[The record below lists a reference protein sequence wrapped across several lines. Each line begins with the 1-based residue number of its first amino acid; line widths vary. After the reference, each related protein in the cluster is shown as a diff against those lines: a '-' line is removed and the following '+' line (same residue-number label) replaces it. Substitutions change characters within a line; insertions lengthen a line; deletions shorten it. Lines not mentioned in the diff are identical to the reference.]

1 MGGGLSGLTAG
12 IALAQAGK
20 DVALV
25 SAGQSMMHF
34 MGGSLDLL
42 GSDPSGN
49 DVYKP
54 LEAIATLNSKHPYT
68 KIEDVS
74 RLAGVAKQV
83 LERVGLATTGDTTVN
98 HWRITPIGGL
108 MPTWLTVQGMATVAD
123 PDQMPWHSVTLVNI
137 INFLD
142 FPTKMIAA
150 GLRDRGVQVDV
161 KAVTLPELQV
171 LRHSP
176 TEMRSTN
183 IAKVIERN
191 DLIMKL
197 ADEINAQV
205 GKGCDMV
212 MLPSVLGIAS
222 GDKASQLLRLINV
235 QAAYLDT
242 LPPTLPGV
250 RMQAMLRK
258 HFTAL
263 GGTFITGDQVTGGVW
278 EGDELKGVTTAK
290 LEGDVLEA
298 KHFVL
303 ATGSLA
309 SRGIVADYNHMYEPA
324 LGVDIDDLGLDRT
337 TWAKLDVTEAQP
349 YMEVGVATDAKLRC
363 QRNGKTVANLYAA
376 GSILSGHNS
385 VKLLDGA
392 GVDMLTA
399 LQVANNILNQ

>member
-171 LRHSP
+171 LRQSP

-205 GKGCDMV
+205 GNGCDMV

-349 YMEVGVATDAKLRC
+349 YMEVGVSTDAKLRC